1 MAEVYNSIIM
11 KNLLKLGI
19 SATLLLSG
27 ISIPDVFAGKPLE
40 VLAFSMPDG
49 NGGLKLAT
57 RDNSKKEWRSLG
69 YFYSFLGSDF
79 GAWGS
84 GKRMHNVR
92 LAQDPDGKFWIVFNP
107 DKNGEVAA
115 YASTDNFEVWT
126 PQEYRRSDS
135 DFIKEIPSGIQFSE
149 IIEADVQGNKVKGTT
164 FTIDSDLVDRLNGYI
179 HYRSLSDARN
189 DERMDQD
196 PWRFKDL
203 TPLKAL
209 LKLDKDNVKPV
220 SDKFIGIFFED
231 INYGADGGL
240 YAELVQNRDFEYSD
254 TDRKEWN
261 HASYWNASGGASL
274 EIETQNP
281 IHANNANY
289 AKVTTGNSAGA
300 LTNGGFDGIP
310 LKKGDKYLFNV
321 FARADKKTR
330 LKVVLT
336 DKEGKVISQGSLAV
350 PAGQE
355 WNKLNAILTAKNSCN
370 DGVLSLEFPKN
381 VSVDLDMVSL
391 FPEKTFRGHAN
402 GMREDLAQVL
412 ADLHPRFMRFPGGC
426 VSHGNG
432 IDNIYDWKGSV
443 GPLEARKPL
452 RNLWGYHQ
460 TRGLGF
466 YEYFRFCEDLG
477 MQPLPVL
484 AAGVPCQNSS
494 IKSHCSHDVL
504 TSNGQQGG
512 IPMEDMPAYIQD
524 ILDLVEY
531 ANGPADSEWGKVRAE
546 AGHPEPFGLKYLGIG
561 NEDLIS
567 ETFKERF
574 KMIKDAVNAKYPE
587 IVVVGTVGPFFEGS
601 DYEEGWKFARQENVP
616 IVDEHYYV
624 APGWFVN
631 HRDFY
636 DNYDRKGPKVYL
648 GEYASHYPGRE
659 SNLECA
665 LSIGLYLTDVERN
678 SDIVPMTS
686 YAPLLSKKGR
696 TQWHPDLIYFDNESI
711 QLSPD
716 YYVQKMYGENPGS
729 SYIPASISLT
739 DEDGNL
745 VVSDDV
751 INRFGVSTVI
761 DESTG
766 DTILRIANM
775 LPVEIELDLSE
786 YPSGNAELTTLSGT
800 PRQTDAAPVS
810 ASLEVNGSIPVP
822 AYSFSILRFHKQ

>member
-1 MAEVYNSIIM
+1 M
-11 KNLLKLGI
+11 KRYLKIGI
-19 SATLLLSG
+19 SAAILLS
-27 ISIPDVFAGKPLE
+27 SFSATEVFAGKPVE
-40 VLAFSMPDG
+40 TLAFSMPDG
-49 NGGLKLAT
+49 NGGMKLAT
-57 RDNSKKEWRSLG
+57 RSAKDKEWKSIG
-69 YFYSFLGSDF
+69 NFYNFLSSDY

-92 LAQDPDGKFWIVFNP
+92 LAQDSDGKYWVVFNP
-107 DKNGEVAA
+107 DKNGEVVA
-115 YASTDNFEVWT
+115 YASSDNFELWT
-126 PQEYRRSDS
+126 PQEYRRADS
-135 DFIKEIPSGIQFSE
+135 DFMKALPASVSFAELSE
-149 IIEADVQGNKVKGTT
+149 ETVQGNKVKGTILT
-164 FTIDSDLVDRLNGYI
+164 LDSDFIEQLNGYI
-179 HYRSLSDARN
+179 HYRSIADSRN

-203 TPLKAL
+203 KPLKA
-209 LKLDKDNVKPV
+209 KVALDKKNAKPI

-261 HASYWNASGGASL
+261 HSSYWETSGGAKMD
-274 EIETQNP
+274 IETLNP

-289 AKVTTGNSAGA
+289 AKITTENAVGSVSNC
-300 LTNGGFDGIP
+300 GFDGIV

-321 FARADKKTR
+321 FARAAKKTQ
-330 LKVVLT
+330 LKVTLT
-336 DKEGKVISQGSLAV
+336 DKDDKVLSQSNITV
-350 PAGQE
+350 PAGSD
-355 WNKLNAILTAKNSCN
+355 WNKLSATLTAKNSSAN
-370 DGVLSLEFPKN
+370 GRLSIELPKN
-381 VSVDLDMVSL
+381 SSVDLDMVSL

-402 GMREDLAQVL
+402 GMREDLAQTL
-412 ADLHPRFMRFPGGC
+412 AALQPRFMRFPGGC
-426 VSHGNG
+426 VTHGNG

-452 RNLWGYHQ
+452 RNIWGYHQ

-477 MQPLPVL
+477 MEPLPVL

-494 IKSHCSHDVL
+494 IKSRYSHDEL
-504 TSNGQQGG
+504 TSSGQQGG
-512 IPMEDMPAYIQD
+512 ISMEDMPAYIQD

-531 ANGPADSEWGKVRAE
+531 ANGPTDSQWGKVRAE
-546 AGHPEPFGLKYLGIG
+546 AGHPEPFNLKYLGIG

-574 KMIKDAVNAKYPE
+574 KMIKDAVNSKYPE
-587 IVVVGTVGPFFEGS
+587 IIVVGTVGPFFEGS
-601 DYEEGWKFARQENVP
+601 DYEEGWKFARKENVP

-624 APGWFVN
+624 APGWYVN
-631 HRDFY
+631 NRHFY

-678 SDIVPMTS
+678 ADVVPMTS

-696 TQWHPDLIYFDNESI
+696 TQWRPDLIYFDNESI
-711 QLSPD
+711 QLTPD
-716 YYVQKMYGENPGS
+716 YYVQQMYGNNAGNV
-729 SYIPASISLT
+729 YIPSMVSLT
-739 DEDGNL
+739 DEMGREETR
-745 VVSDDV
+745 DDV
-751 INRFGVSTVI
+751 TNRFGISTVT
-761 DESTG
+761 DEKTG

-775 LPVEIELDLSE
+775 LPVEISVDLAG
-786 YPSGNAELTTLSGT
+786 YPTGDAEMTTLTGT
-800 PRQTDAAPVS
+800 PRQTDAAPVKS
-810 ASLEVNGSIPVP
+810 MVNIDGNVSVP
-822 AYSFSILRFHKQ
+822 SYSFSTVRFRQNP